1 MTSPTL
7 HIVVGSTNPVKQQ
20 AAREGFAAIFPDVT
34 LNITGVDAPSGV
46 SDQPMGDVE
55 TLQGALNRARHA
67 LQASPD
73 ADYAVGIEGGVGS
86 LDGDRHVNRRALMA
100 FAWIVILNRDGKIG
114 KARSGAFQLPD
125 EVARLI
131 HQGMELGHADDQ
143 VFGQRD
149 SKRRNGSIGLLTAD
163 ALTRTSF
170 YAPAVLM
177 ALIPFKNPQLSFG
190 E

>member
-1 MTSPTL
+1 MTTHTL

-46 SDQPMGDVE
+46 SDQPMGDAD

-67 LQASPD
+67 LQAFSD

-86 LDGDRHVNRRALMA
+86 LEGDRDVLMA